1 MKTDRQPP
9 AHFNSRWRFNLSM
22 AQRMLF
28 AGIIGAFLHAKAY
41 ADQVDL
47 MVVYT
52 PAVTAIHNGHDG
64 VMAYI
69 TSMVSGA
76 NQAYTDSGIDQVL
89 HLVHASEINY
99 VEASN
104 RNADLDNLTYS
115 SDGHMDDVHALRDA
129 WGADLVCLLQNS
141 SGGVAWLLSNTN
153 GTPSHGFSVVGTY
166 GAAAGA
172 VLPHELGHNMGGHH
186 DWDNLK
192 GITGLYEDSYGHR
205 FTGEDGVLYRTIMAY
220 PDGQRIFR
228 FSNPALS
235 YAGVP
240 TGIALP
246 EAKAANNARTIGLT
260 SPVVSDYREEVP
272 QEPAFIEEPSDLKAI
287 SGSSVTLQALARGSP
302 PLSIQWYEGP
312 SGDTSHPVYGTN
324 GQGLGLTVTPG
335 VRSFWARA
343 YNGHSHVDSRAA
355 TVTGIEAWPKSVTAD
370 QSQTDYASYW
380 YHQIGQRYWQEFVP
394 SMPYLHSVSL
404 YLLEK
409 GAPTSF
415 RFRILNHQDLPIME
429 KTIPFS
435 GDIENSIDVGLWVVP
450 GQTYRIECDPG
461 SDTSNYVAWLYYG
474 SADIYPAGQSSYT
487 YLGQPNDFAFQT
499 HGGINTTPVMVA
511 PSNVTIQAGQ
521 TLQITVQAN
530 DADGDP
536 LDFRASGEA
545 N

>member
-9 AHFNSRWRFNLSM
+9 AHFNSRWRFNLRM
-22 AQRMLF
+22 GQRMLF
-28 AGIIGAFLHAKAY
+28 AGIVGAFFHAKAY

-52 PAVTAIHNGHDG
+52 PAVTTIHNGHDG

-228 FSNPALS
+228 FSNSALS

-246 EAKAANNARTIGLT
+246 EAR
-260 SPVVSDYREEVP
+260 
-272 QEPAFIEEPSDLKAI
+272 
-287 SGSSVTLQALARGSP
+287 
-302 PLSIQWYEGP
+302 
-312 SGDTSHPVYGTN
+312 
-324 GQGLGLTVTPG
+324 
-335 VRSFWARA
+335 
-343 YNGHSHVDSRAA
+343 
-355 TVTGIEAWPKSVTAD
+355 
-370 QSQTDYASYW
+370 
-380 YHQIGQRYWQEFVP
+380 
-394 SMPYLHSVSL
+394 
-404 YLLEK
+404 
-409 GAPTSF
+409 
-415 RFRILNHQDLPIME
+415 
-429 KTIPFS
+429 
-435 GDIENSIDVGLWVVP
+435 
-450 GQTYRIECDPG
+450 
-461 SDTSNYVAWLYYG
+461 
-474 SADIYPAGQSSYT
+474 
-487 YLGQPNDFAFQT
+487 
-499 HGGINTTPVMVA
+499 
-511 PSNVTIQAGQ
+511 
-521 TLQITVQAN
+521 
-530 DADGDP
+530 
-536 LDFRASGEA
+536 
-545 N
+545 